1 MDRDTTTEGLD
12 ETLLYYYDVFSCRNS
27 GRTCP
32 STCVCMCFFAFC
44 CLPLCSTDEPQQW
57 SSRGSWWWF
66 VFCVFDSLF
75 PPRLLFILL
84 PFISKKKKK
93 KKKKKK
99 RVVYRLVRNQDT
111 HTHTRER
118 KNMNKRIEKKNPP
131 YIHSDRLRSQRAA
144 TRCRR
149 WMRCC
154 IFFFFFRSLSNDF
167 LPALQGKERQILF
180 SKRSDDLALIFPSS
194 IVD

>member
-1 MDRDTTTEGLD
+1 MRRFYTTTMCLVVGIAEGHVRRL
-12 ETLLYYYDVFSCRNS
+12 V
-27 GRTCP
+27 
-32 STCVCMCFFAFC
+32 CVCFFAFC

-93 KKKKKK
+93 KKKK

-111 HTHTRER
+111 HTHKRKKEYEQENRE
-118 KNMNKRIEKKNPP
+118 EESPLYP
-131 YIHSDRLRSQRAA
+131 LRQIKISA
-144 TRCRR
+144 RCYK
-149 WMRCC
+149 MPEMDAMLHL
-154 IFFFFFRSLSNDF
+154 FFFRSLSNDF

-180 SKRSDDLALIFPSS
+180 SNRSDDLALIFPSS